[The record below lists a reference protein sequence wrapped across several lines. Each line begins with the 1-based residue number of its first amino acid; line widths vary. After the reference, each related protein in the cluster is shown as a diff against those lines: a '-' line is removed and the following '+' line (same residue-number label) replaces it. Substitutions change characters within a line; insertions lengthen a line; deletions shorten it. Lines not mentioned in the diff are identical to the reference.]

1 MPDRYRFDNVG
12 IFFSMHYM
20 LKLNRRNSIPLRAQ
34 VEQLL
39 REMVQRPEYQ
49 NGNLLPNEEL
59 LAAKLGVSRGTV
71 RAGIS
76 RLVYEGVLERKAGV
90 GTRASNRHL
99 DSGISAW
106 HSFTSEMAAKGI
118 TVQNFQM
125 HYSLTSPSLDT
136 VQGLQLSSKT
146 PIWRLE
152 RVRGWDGKPVLKA
165 TSWFHPRL
173 NLKGNENFTRPLY
186 ETLEGE
192 TGVRPHHAHEEFLA
206 TTADEQTA
214 QLLQVPLRTPLQ
226 LRRHTVF
233 DSGNRPFEYA
243 EILYVSSRFTLTME
257 LLREEK

>member
-1 MPDRYRFDNVG
+1 
-12 IFFSMHYM
+12 M
-20 LKLNRRNSIPLRAQ
+20 LKLDRRNSIPLRAQ

-39 REMVQRPEYQ
+39 REMVHRPEYQ
-49 NGNLLPNEEL
+49 SGNLLPNEEL

-76 RLVYEGVLERKAGV
+76 RLVFEGVLERKAGV

-106 HSFTSEMAAKGI
+106 HSFTREMAAKGI

-125 HYSLTSPSLDT
+125 HYSLVTPSTET
-136 VQGLQLSSKT
+136 VQALQLNSKN
-146 PIWRLE
+146 PIWRLD

-173 NLKGNENFTRPLY
+173 NLKGSEDFTKPLY
-186 ETLEGE
+186 DTLERE

-206 TTADEQTA
+206 TVADEQTIL
-214 QLLQVPLRTPLQ
+214 LLQVQAGTPLQ

-233 DSGNRPFEYA
+233 DSGNRPFEFA
-243 EILYVSSRFTLTME
+243 EIRYVSSRFTLTME
-257 LLREEK
+257 LQREEK

>member
-1 MPDRYRFDNVG
+1 
-12 IFFSMHYM
+12 M

-39 REMVQRPEYQ
+39 RKMVNLPEYQ
-49 NGNLLPNEEL
+49 AGKLLPNEEL

-90 GTRASNRHL
+90 GTRASDKHL

-106 HSFTSEMAAKGI
+106 HSFTSEMAAKGM

-125 HYSLTSPSLDT
+125 EYIQAAPCIETLRT
-136 VQGLQLSSKT
+136 LQLNSKD
-146 PIWRLE
+146 PIWRLD
-152 RVRGWDGKPVLKA
+152 RVRGWEGKPILMS

-173 NLKGNENFTRPLY
+173 NLKGNEDFTKPLY
-186 ETLEGE
+186 ETLNAE
-192 TGVRPHHAHEEFLA
+192 TGVQPFRAREEFLA
-206 TTADEQTA
+206 TTAEAHNA
-214 QLLQVPLRTPLQ
+214 QRLHVTPGTPLQ
-226 LRRHTVF
+226 LRRHTVY
-233 DSGNRPFEYA
+233 DSGSRPFEYT

-257 LLREEK
+257 LQSEEK